1 MITEYAILKFLHII
15 AVVYWLGGE
24 WGVFQTSYNVTNPR
38 LPLDERMRHL
48 ETAYRIDIL
57 ARTGII
63 LLLPLGLHLGYLLG
77 IQPLGG
83 PWLVGMWI
91 LTALWLALA
100 WSAFLKRGTPL
111 GMTLTLWDD
120 RVRYVLIPVLIA
132 VSLASLITGAP
143 FTAAW
148 YSTKIL
154 IYGGLL
160 VIGLGLRYV
169 MRNWFTI
176 FGQLTKGGPNAALEA
191 RLTREIG
198 QARLM
203 AYVYWLGIGTNA
215 FLGVTKLF

>member
-1 MITEYAILKFLHII
+1 MISEYSILKFLHII

-24 WGVFQTSYNVTNPR
+24 WGVFQTSYNVTNPH
-38 LPLDERMRHL
+38 LSLDERKRHL

-63 LLLPLGLHLGYLLG
+63 LLLPLGLHLGNYWG

-91 LTALWLALA
+91 ITALWLSLTWA
-100 WSAFLKRGTPL
+100 AFIKRGTPL
-111 GMTLTLWDD
+111 GTTLTIWDE
-120 RVRYVLIPVLIA
+120 RVRYVLIPILVA
-132 VSLASLITGAP
+132 VSLASLITGGP

-148 YSTKIL
+148 YATKVL
-154 IYGGLL
+154 IYSGLL

-169 MRNWFTI
+169 MRNWFAI
-176 FGQLTKGGPNAALEA
+176 FAQLSSGGPKDELES
-191 RLTREIG
+191 RLTREIKR
-198 QARLM
+198 ARLM